1 MEAKDIDLVSIKT
14 VSLREISVH
23 QEFFDSLR
31 EDYKGFDQWY
41 QHAAGAGRLAWVVE
55 NSSGKLDTLCIYK
68 EESNG
73 EAITDDGRSLPG
85 KFLKMCTL
93 KVTANGYHY
102 GQRLLYASFQY
113 ALRNGLGHVYAQV
126 RESKHEKVVA
136 MLTRFGFARLGSYH
150 ADATYVKAMTPGE
163 VPMVSFDD
171 ARNFNYCRLHY
182 PYHLDGGA
190 IRKFLVSLEPSVHEQ
205 YFIDS
210 KIQRL
215 PLELAKRG
223 VCGEANA
230 IRKAIVQSDALSAM
244 RAADILFFY
253 RQATDGTVR
262 GFVDHLGVVESVRR
276 YDQFEKIEEFDRE
289 CIPYPDDLLRDMFA
303 KAHGVVFV
311 FFWVIQRIVPGIS
324 RGELKDWGF
333 DTHHRRVR
341 RIPERFYRQRL
352 KPRLLPYGV
361 CQQTKD
367 IEGRSQGSEWKG
379 ALRVCMSI
387 LNRIV
392 SSVIKLFG
400 EGRGIQSGTV

>member
-1 MEAKDIDLVSIKT
+1 MCVNDINLVSIKT

-31 EDYKGFDQWY
+31 DDYEGFDQWY
-41 QHAAGAGRLAWVVE
+41 RHVAAAGRLAWTVE

-73 EAITDDGRSLPG
+73 EAVTDDGRSLPG

-93 KVTANGYHY
+93 KVTANGYRY

-113 ALRNGLGHVYAQV
+113 ALLNGMGHVYAQV
-126 RESKHEKVVA
+126 RESKHAKVVA
-136 MLTRFGFARLGSYH
+136 LLKRFGFTRFGSYH
-150 ADATYVKAMTPGE
+150 ADATYVKVMMPEE

-171 ARNFNYCRLHY
+171 VRNFNYCRLHY

-215 PLELAKRG
+215 PLELQKQG
-223 VCGEANA
+223 MCGEANA
-230 IRKAIVQSDALSAM
+230 IRKAIVQSDALSTM

-253 RQATDGTVR
+253 RQATDGEVR

-289 CIPYPDDLLRDMFA
+289 CIPYCDDELRNMIK
-303 KAHGVVFV
+303 KAHGVAFV
-311 FFWVIQRIVPGIS
+311 FFWVIQRISPGIS
-324 RGELKDWGF
+324 RGELMDWGF

-341 RIPERFYRQRL
+341 RIPERFYRKWL
-352 KPRLLPYGV
+352 KSRLLPYGV
-361 CQQTKD
+361 CYQTED
-367 IEGRSQGSEWKG
+367 ADGRSQSSECRCRQ
-379 ALRVCMSI
+379 RVEISI
-387 LNRIV
+387 ANRITSFV
-392 SSVIKLFG
+392 WELIKNL
-400 EGRGIQSGTV
+400 GIRK

>member
-1 MEAKDIDLVSIKT
+1 MHVNDIGLVSIKT

-31 EDYKGFDQWY
+31 DDYEGFDQWY
-41 QHAAGAGRLAWVVE
+41 RHAAAAGRQAWTVE
-55 NSSGKLDTLCIYK
+55 NASGKLDTLCIYK

-93 KVTANGYHY
+93 KVTANGYRY

-126 RESKHEKVVA
+126 RETKHEKVVA
-136 MLTRFGFARLGSYH
+136 LLKQFGFTRLGTYH
-150 ADATYVKAMTPGE
+150 ADATYVKVMTPE
-163 VPMVSFDD
+163 DVPMVSFDE
-171 ARNFNYCRLHY
+171 ARNFGYCRLHY

-223 VCGEANA
+223 MCGEANA

-253 RQATDGTVR
+253 RQATDGEVR
-262 GFVDHLGVVESVRR
+262 GFVDQLGVVESVKR
-276 YDQFEKIEEFDRE
+276 YDRFEKIEELDRE
-289 CIPYPDDLLRDMFA
+289 CIPYSDDVLRDMFA

-311 FFWVIQRIVPGIS
+311 FFWVIQRIVPGIARS
-324 RGELKDWGF
+324 ELQKWGF
-333 DTHHRRVR
+333 DTHHRKVR
-341 RIPERFYRQRL
+341 RIPERFYCQRL

-361 CQQTKD
+361 CRQSEDVKTS
-367 IEGRSQGSEWKG
+367 SQGRGQMPNKADVET
-379 ALRVCMSI
+379 SI
-387 LNRIV
+387 LSRVAAFV
-392 SSVIKLFG
+392 SRVIGL
-400 EGRGIQSGTV
+400 Q